1 MAQDS
6 NINETDEEPNL
17 PKDYQEKQILHKLE
31 DLAVNPEVQKMKH
44 IAQNLDVKTPQS
56 SINEDDSFIDF

>member
-31 DLAVNPEVQKMKH
+31 DLAVKPEDQKIKH
-44 IAQNLDVKTPQS
+44 IPQNMNVKTPYS
-56 SINEDDSFIDF
+56 SINEDDSFMDF